1 MPPFTN
7 KELYIMN
14 GGNKQYIGRDGFMDV
29 YNATPA
35 EEAEWAREVVANALH
50 VVDTGINSINIKFA
64 IDNLVFQNYHALE
77 DLLVIKM
84 KDANPVRQIAFA
96 NSLWTFFNYPQS
108 FEIIKENF
116 LKHRG
121 ECLNEVFW
129 ALRDF
134 RKNEAARKF
143 LDGCLAGDDEELVA
157 KAKMS
162 MTMWY

>member
-1 MPPFTN
+1 MPPFSS

-29 YNATPA
+29 YHAMPA
-35 EEAEWAREVVANALH
+35 EEAEWAKEVVANALS
-50 VVDTGINSINIKFA
+50 VVDTESNSTNLKFA
-64 IDNLVFQNYHALE
+64 IDNLVFHNYKTLE
-77 DLLVIKM
+77 NLLISKM
-84 KDANPVRQIAFA
+84 KDTTPVRQIAFA
-96 NSLWTFFNYPQS
+96 NALWIIFNYPRS

-116 LKHRG
+116 LRYRT

-129 ALRDF
+129 ALKDF

-143 LDGCLAGDDEELVA
+143 LDDCLAGGDEELAA

-162 MTMWY
+162 MSMWY